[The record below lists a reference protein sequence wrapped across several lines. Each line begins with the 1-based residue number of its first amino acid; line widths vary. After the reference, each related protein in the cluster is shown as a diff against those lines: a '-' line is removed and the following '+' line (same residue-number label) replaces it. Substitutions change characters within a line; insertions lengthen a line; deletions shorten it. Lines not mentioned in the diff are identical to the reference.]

1 MSLSLAAAPKA
12 HDGPSV
18 LCLRRQG
25 MRLPTQ
31 PMPRRQGIWLPTRPG
46 RGHEGRECGFRPAR
60 AEATKAGKAA
70 SDRAPTHELGSTR
83 LLPHRGSRA
92 AKGPEG
98 ATNHFLKFRDTS
110 PPDPR
115 ALKPYPCLN
124 AVRTVCMRCIC
135 ISNHLSVSQRK
146 LARSCHLLDP
156 KLSTSKHAAL
166 QQHFRLRKV
175 TL

>member
-1 MSLSLAAAPKA
+1 MSLSLAAEPKA

-110 PPDPR
+110 RSTVSQYEAFRGEIRRVDLAKKVAKNNENRYLANPR
-115 ALKPYPCLN
+115 SIKFS
-124 AVRTVCMRCIC
+124 VRPF
-135 ISNHLSVSQRK
+135 LSVIFSLHSQN
-146 LARSCHLLDP
+146 
-156 KLSTSKHAAL
+156 
-166 QQHFRLRKV
+166 V
-175 TL
+175 V